1 MKMFRECPET
11 INKTTSYHCRLLG
24 AVRDGQEEEVCSIC
38 PSLHGRMEKEK
49 LIYKAFRFADC
60 AHQGQYR
67 KGTDIPYL
75 IHLVRTW
82 GYVNQMT
89 ENRTEQAAALLHDVL
104 EDTKVTEQELR
115 REFGD
120 GITSLVVGESEY
132 KREEKP
138 AGETWQIRKQETIGR
153 LKGRLDNE
161 NDLAAMRIAFAD
173 KLANLYSMMF
183 EYLRVGERLWSKF
196 NQKSKDMHAW
206 YYGEMGLIFSRYFH
220 EKEPELLGEYWKYY
234 QEVFDAYEI

>member
-1 MKMFRECPET
+1 M
-11 INKTTSYHCRLLG
+11 
-24 AVRDGQEEEVCSIC
+24 
-38 PSLHGRMEKEK
+38 
-49 LIYKAFRFADC
+49 
-60 AHQGQYR
+60 
-67 KGTDIPYL
+67 
-75 IHLVRTW
+75 
-82 GYVNQMT
+82 
-89 ENRTEQAAALLHDVL
+89 HDVL

-234 QEVFDAYEI
+234 QEVFGTYEI